1 MGFPLVLRMNYI
13 LLRMNHIL
21 FQYNLE
27 ENTIRKE
34 EKKKSE
40 FCFKSKVT
48 KKLSPRI
55 CILSFK
61 ALWKTQD
68 LGPEEEALHSSHVPK
83 LPLSAVVLSFRN
95 IAIRS
100 RELTEEI
107 LFA

>member
-1 MGFPLVLRMNYI
+1 M

-21 FQYNLE
+21 FQYNLK
-27 ENTIRKE
+27 ENTMGKE
-34 EKKKSE
+34 GKKKKSE
-40 FCFKSKVT
+40 FCFKSRVT

-61 ALWKTQD
+61 ALWKSQD
-68 LGPEEEALHSSHVPK
+68 LGPEREAFILRMSQNS
-83 LPLSAVVLSFRN
+83 LSVQLFLVLGTSLL
-95 IAIRS
+95 RS

>member
-1 MGFPLVLRMNYI
+1 MGFPLVLRMNHI
-13 LLRMNHIL
+13 LLRMNHTL

-27 ENTIRKE
+27 ENTIGKE

-68 LGPEEEALHSSHVPK
+68 LGPEKEAFILRMSQNS
-83 LPLSAVVLSFRN
+83 LSVQLFLVLGIS
-95 IAIRS
+95 
-100 RELTEEI
+100 L
-107 LFA
+107 